1 MERRIREVK
10 QETIDAFY
18 PNLNL
23 VAFYRKVA
31 EEFQMPVGKDMG
43 LTAGKYGL
51 HPTYRSSGA
60 RNLI

>member
-18 PNLNL
+18 TTLNL

-31 EEFQMPVGKDMG
+31 KEFQMPVEEG
-43 LTAGKYGL
+43 
-51 HPTYRSSGA
+51 
-60 RNLI
+60 